1 MPKTYLVEFTVTLIA
16 TRSIEAAD
24 EEQAL
29 RIAGELQENDR
40 YREGLVESW
49 DDPFAG
55 WGDPHEPKVLVAYE
69 DGEPEYSRED
79 YLDYYAY
86 EYPEV

>member
-1 MPKTYLVEFTVTLIA
+1 MPKTYLVEFTVTLSA

-55 WGDPHEPKVLVAYE
+55 WGEPNEPKVLDIYE
-69 DGEPEYSRED
+69 DGLPDLAKEEYLEL
-79 YLDYYAY
+79 YGY
-86 EYPEV
+86 EYPEG